1 MEAELLPT
9 EVILCPNRETLGKI
23 HLDWMP
29 QPGNYLEIQGQ
40 TYTVLERHH
49 HYQYKVSG
57 YRLSKISLHVQ
68 SAPPPTELSLW
79 KGHWVIGDR
88 QCRFNA
94 HSEILRCA
102 VNPPGPCRGC
112 RFFESI

>member
-9 EVILCPNRETLGKI
+9 EVILAPNRETLAKI

-68 SAPPPTELSLW
+68 SAPSPTELNLW
-79 KGHWVIGDR
+79 ESHWIIGDPH
-88 QCRFNA
+88 CRFNA

-102 VNPPGPCRGC
+102 VNPTGPCQGC

>member
-1 MEAELLPT
+1 MEADLLPT
-9 EVILCPNRETLGKI
+9 EIILTATHETMGKI

-29 QPGNYLEIQGQ
+29 QPGNYLELQGQ

-49 HYQYKVSG
+49 HYKYRVSG
-57 YRLSKISLHVQ
+57 YHLSKISLHVQ
-68 SAPPPTELSLW
+68 SAPFPTETSLW
-79 KGHWVIGDR
+79 EGHWVIGDL

-102 VNPPGPCRGC
+102 VNPIGPCQDCG
-112 RFFESI
+112 FFESI